1 VWNHGN
7 VTEKPKNCTNCE
19 ELETVL
25 KQQQVE
31 LPNLMLPIISV
42 TNSNQSQYFCYQGV
56 AVYRGAQK
64 TIQLTIPQV
73 CNATTFMASKHDS
86 EFSSTE
92 ILVHLLITTQRHI
105 LTGGVQQPSRPKV

>member
-7 VTEKPKNCTNCE
+7 VTEKLEICTNCE

-31 LPNLMLPIISV
+31 LPNLMLAIISV
-42 TNSNQSQYFCYQGV
+42 ANSNQSQYYYFQGA

-73 CNATTFMASKHDS
+73 CNATSFMASKHDP
-86 EFSSTE
+86 EFSSTQ
-92 ILVHLLITTQRHI
+92 ILVHFLITTQ
-105 LTGGVQQPSRPKV
+105 